1 MDSLEMSNLKSPAP
15 QLERSTLKSTPR
27 QLEAA
32 NRDYTVN
39 GEVQDRNG
47 RWLYTSTA
55 PKPHNIDLTKK
66 LNFDAYRFSISW
78 SRIFPS
84 ITPYANLNHYHL
96 PQALQEKYNGWLG
109 HELVKDFADYE
120 DFCFK
125 TFGDRVKNW
134 MTFKKYVPEHTEEE
148 DWNSLGFCM
157 ICKLSYGF
165 KTDESSLKT
174 KQLEKDY
181 DILKE
186 SYDKLEV
193 DYDSLSKDNEK

>member
-27 QLEAA
+27 QL
-32 NRDYTVN
+32 
-39 GEVQDRNG
+39 G
-47 RWLYTSTA
+47 
-55 PKPHNIDLTKK
+55 
-66 LNFDAYRFSISW
+66 
-78 SRIFPS
+78 

-157 ICKLSYGF
+157 ICTSYKIKG
-165 KTDESSLKT
+165 
-174 KQLEKDY
+174 
-181 DILKE
+181 
-186 SYDKLEV
+186 
-193 DYDSLSKDNEK
+193 

>member
-1 MDSLEMSNLKSPAP
+1 MSHIH
-15 QLERSTLKSTPR
+15 
-27 QLEAA
+27 
-32 NRDYTVN
+32 TVD
-39 GEVQDRNG
+39 G
-47 RWLYTSTA
+47 
-55 PKPHNIDLTKK
+55 
-66 LNFDAYRFSISW
+66 
-78 SRIFPS
+78 IFHILR

-157 ICKLSYGF
+157 ICTSYKIKG
-165 KTDESSLKT
+165 
-174 KQLEKDY
+174 
-181 DILKE
+181 
-186 SYDKLEV
+186 
-193 DYDSLSKDNEK
+193 